1 MRQEVTDIPC
11 PTCIQYMEEG
21 LVRPEAVQRLPKGAA
36 APLSLDGRKW
46 CHDCNAAL
54 NVTKAVKGIN
64 WEQARVAVAND
75 RQEQYR
81 LPGVLMGLVQ
91 ANLMKPNSEGDFED
105 QLAWLERIGLLQ
117 EDPIT
122 EDES

>member
-1 MRQEVTDIPC
+1 MIVTQLSMSRRRSKALIGSKPALPL
-11 PTCIQYMEEG
+11 PTIDKSSIAS
-21 LVRPEAVQRLPKGAA
+21 R
-36 APLSLDGRKW
+36 
-46 CHDCNAAL
+46 
-54 NVTKAVKGIN
+54 
-64 WEQARVAVAND
+64 
-75 RQEQYR
+75 
-81 LPGVLMGLVQ
+81 GVLMGLVQ